1 MAAEGLW
8 WTRPC
13 IQAMPRK
20 HEATATKVFIDPVV
34 LTRVDESKPAA
45 ISRTGWVN
53 YLVQLGLASIKQQQS
68 DA

>member
-1 MAAEGLW
+1 
-8 WTRPC
+8 
-13 IQAMPRK
+13 MPRK
-20 HEATATKVFIDPVV
+20 NEAMATKVFIDPVV

>member
-1 MAAEGLW
+1 M
-8 WTRPC
+8 
-13 IQAMPRK
+13 
-20 HEATATKVFIDPVV
+20 ATKVFIDPVV